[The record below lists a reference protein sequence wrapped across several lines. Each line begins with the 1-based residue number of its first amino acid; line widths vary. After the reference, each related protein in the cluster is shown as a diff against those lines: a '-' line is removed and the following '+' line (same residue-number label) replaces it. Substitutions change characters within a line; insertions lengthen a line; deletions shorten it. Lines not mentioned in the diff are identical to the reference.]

1 MARKVEIDRER
12 LRRALEKRGYSFVK
26 ASKEM
31 GFSDS
36 YLNTV
41 TKDGD
46 LALHAIRSLEAT
58 FHIKPEE
65 YAPADATPADV
76 AQNEWA
82 RVFAILIKRTEPNE
96 LKELI
101 KKAVREVLNE

>member
-1 MARKVEIDRER
+1 MAKVEIDRER
-12 LRRALEKRGYSFVK
+12 LRRALEKRGYSFIK

-41 TKDGD
+41 TKDGC

-58 FHIKPEE
+58 FNIKPEE
-65 YAPADATPADV
+65 YAPTPATEPPQD
-76 AQNEWA
+76 EWERA
-82 RVFAILIKRTEPNE
+82 FAILIKRTEPNE

-101 KKAVREVLNE
+101 KEAVREVLNE

>member
-1 MARKVEIDRER
+1 MAKVEIDREK
-12 LRRALEKRGYSFVK
+12 LRRALEKRGYSFIK

-41 TKDGD
+41 TKDGC

-58 FHIKPEE
+58 FNIKPEE
-65 YAPADATPADV
+65 YAPAEATPADV
-76 AQNEWA
+76 VVQNEWA
-82 RVFAILIKRTEPNE
+82 RAFAILIKRTEPNE

-101 KKAVREVLNE
+101 KEAVREVLNE

>member
-1 MARKVEIDRER
+1 MAKVEIDRER
-12 LRRALEKRGYSFVK
+12 LRRALEKRGYSFIK

-41 TKDGD
+41 TKDGC

-58 FHIKPEE
+58 FNIKAEE
-65 YAPADATPADV
+65 YAPTPV
-76 AQNEWA
+76 TEPPQNEWA
-82 RVFAILIKRTEPNE
+82 RAFAILIKRTEPNE

-101 KKAVREVLNE
+101 KEAVREVLSE

>member
-1 MARKVEIDRER
+1 MAKVEIDRER
-12 LRRALEKRGYSFVK
+12 LRRALEKRGYSFIK

-41 TKDGD
+41 TKDGC

-58 FHIKPEE
+58 FNIKPEE
-65 YAPADATPADV
+65 YAPAEATPADV

-82 RVFAILIKRTEPNE
+82 RAFAILIKRTEPNE

-101 KKAVREVLNE
+101 KEAIREVLSE